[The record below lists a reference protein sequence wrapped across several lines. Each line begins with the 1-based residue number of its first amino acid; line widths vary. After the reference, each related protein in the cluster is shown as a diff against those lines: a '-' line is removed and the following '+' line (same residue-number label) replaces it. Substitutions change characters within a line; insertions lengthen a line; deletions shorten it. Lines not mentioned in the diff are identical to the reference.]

1 MRRAWV
7 IVRKEW
13 REILGQRALVF
24 SLLVMP
30 TMMSVMPLVLL
41 ALVPELS
48 PDDHDLR
55 GLAARPEAAG
65 LSGRELA
72 QLAIGQQFGLMLLLL
87 PQLVPA
93 VLAAQS
99 IVGEKVRKTL
109 EPLLSTPIT
118 TTELLVGKCLSALI
132 PAVLLTWIAAG
143 VFVLGV
149 TSLVPSARVVAA
161 VLSPAWV
168 FVLLGSSPL
177 LALVAIAVTVLIS
190 SKVSDPRAAQQASA
204 LLVLPLVGV
213 LAAQAMGVFVLGPGV
228 AAAVLLGL
236 GILAWGTLRLAVRL
250 FDREAILTRW
260 K

>member
-48 PDDHDLR
+48 PDDQDLR
-55 GLAARPEAAG
+55 GLAARPDTAG

-149 TSLVPSARVVAA
+149 TSLVSSARVVAA

-236 GILAWGTLRLAVRL
+236 GVLAWGTLRLAVRL

>member
-149 TSLVPSARVVAA
+149 TSLVSSARVVAA